1 MERHFDLELEELKK
15 TLLAM
20 SGMVEEAISKAVSS
34 LEKLSPELA
43 REVISADQRIDQLE
57 IEIDDKTFELI
68 IRHQPLAGDL
78 RLILMA
84 GKIGTDL
91 ERIADLA
98 VDIAQ
103 RTLELVGRPL
113 IKPLVDIPK
122 LSALAQRMVRES
134 IESFVNLDGELA
146 RSVCSKDDEAD
157 FLRDMIYKELTE
169 IVNRDGS
176 LSGRAIPLILVSR
189 HLERICD
196 HATNI
201 AEDVVFLVEAKSIK
215 HSEKR

>member
-20 SGMVEEAISKAVSS
+20 GVMVEEAISKAVSS

-43 REVISADQRIDQLE
+43 REVMEVDRHIDRIE

-84 GKIGTDL
+84 GKIGTEL

-103 RTLELVGRPL
+103 RTLELAGQPL

-122 LSALAQRMVRES
+122 LSALAQRSCRQ
-134 IESFVNLDGELA
+134 
-146 RSVCSKDDEAD
+146 
-157 FLRDMIYKELTE
+157 
-169 IVNRDGS
+169 S
-176 LSGRAIPLILVSR
+176 LSQAGLCAGLRKSLPGPVSEITFPEKIPPG
-189 HLERICD
+189 
-196 HATNI
+196 
-201 AEDVVFLVEAKSIK
+201 
-215 HSEKR
+215 

>member
-20 SGMVEEAISKAVSS
+20 SGMVEEAISKAVTS

-43 REVISADQRIDQLE
+43 QEVISADRRIDQIE

-84 GKIGTDL
+84 GKIGAEL

-103 RTLELVGRPL
+103 RTLELVGQPL

-122 LSALAQRMVRES
+122 LSFLAQQMVRDS
-134 IESFVNLDGELA
+134 IQSFVGLDANLA
-146 RSVCSKDDEAD
+146 RSVCKRDDEAD
-157 FLRDMIYKELTE
+157 FLRDVVYKELSA
-169 IVNRDGS
+169 IINRDGS
-176 LSGRAIPLILVSR
+176 LAGRAIPLLLVSR

-201 AEDVVFLVEAKSIK
+201 AEDVVFLVEAKLIK
-215 HSEKR
+215 HCEM